1 MKTYRQLMED
11 VADVTKSSYRGGGR
25 GTYGMPSRT
34 TLYPTTSSTQS
45 LSAGADSYDS
55 KTTTAPTTNRTG
67 PDFRGMFDNSMSY
80 IQNNPGIVGG
90 VAAAGIGATLLRP
103 ALNTIGKIFGKKDPK
118 PQDTFQKDYDD
129 KRQITK
135 DNVKNSMQT
144 AKSVTSQKPKK
155 IGGTRRTDNK
165 PGAGVSAPLTKLG

>member
-1 MKTYRQLMED
+1 MKTYSQLMED
-11 VADVTKSSYRGGGR
+11 VAAVTNTSYSGGGR
-25 GTYGMPSRT
+25 GNYGMPSRPA
-34 TLYPTTSSTQS
+34 YMSQS

-55 KTTTAPTTNRTG
+55 KTTAAPTPNRTG
-67 PDFRGMFDNSMSY
+67 LDFRGMIDNSMSY
-80 IQNNPGIVGG
+80 VQNNPGIVGG
-90 VAAAGIGATLLRP
+90 VAAAGIGAAFLRP

-144 AKSVTSQKPKK
+144 AKAVTSQKPKK
-155 IGGTRRTDNK
+155 IGGNRRTDNK

>member
-11 VADVTKSSYRGGGR
+11 VGNVTNTSYKGGGR

-45 LSAGADSYDS
+45 LSAGADSYDTN
-55 KTTTAPTTNRTG
+55 TTPNRTG
-67 PDFRGMFDNSMSY
+67 LDFRGMMDNSMSY
-80 IQNNPGIVGG
+80 IQNNPGLVGG
-90 VAAAGIGATLLRP
+90 VAAAGIGAAFLRP
-103 ALNTIGKIFGKKDPK
+103 ALNTIGKIFGKRDPK

-155 IGGTRRTDNK
+155 IGGNRRTDNK